1 MSSKALNRT
10 SHASTFLK
18 PRNFIVSTGLKRRL
32 IVNFRYPPRR
42 WHRSPLFS
50 VGCHRQVLIN
60 KRPSAIRS
68 YQPFFFNLVFG
79 ALIASLYL
87 PNCKLQLSF
96 IGTNDC
102 SVLDTCIL
110 SDFTSPSQIYKSLL
124 VMLNGLFVPHFVI
137 FKSCLHFVNLELERV
152 KKLRVL
158 LFLQK
163 DTMIHLDTSFNI
175 REVGR

>member
-124 VMLNGLFVPHFVI
+124 VMLNSFFVPHFVI
-137 FKSCLHFVNLELERV
+137 FKGCLHFVNLELERV